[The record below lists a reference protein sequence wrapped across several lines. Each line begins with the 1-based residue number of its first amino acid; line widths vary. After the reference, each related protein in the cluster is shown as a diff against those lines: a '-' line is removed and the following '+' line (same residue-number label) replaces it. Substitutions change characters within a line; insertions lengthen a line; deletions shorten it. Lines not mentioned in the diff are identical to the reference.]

1 MIYLK
6 WKDLSKGEIERM
18 LGIPE
23 SQAEVLFDIIQL
35 CNKHGID
42 IIDLKGYLQDLLW
55 IEDLTRPPR
64 KNVVRTTL
72 REALERFGTT
82 D

>member
-1 MIYLK
+1 MN
-6 WKDLSKGEIERM
+6 WKDLSKDEIERM

-42 IIDLKGYLQDLLW
+42 IVDLKRYLQDLLW
-55 IEDLTRPPR
+55 IEDLTRPSR
-64 KNVVRTTL
+64 RNVVRTTL

>member
-1 MIYLK
+1 LN
-6 WKDLSKGEIERM
+6 WKDLSKDEIERM

-42 IIDLKGYLQDLLW
+42 IVDLKRYLQDLLW
-55 IEDLTRPPR
+55 IEDLTRPSR
-64 KNVVRTTL
+64 RNVVRTTL

>member
-1 MIYLK
+1 LN
-6 WKDLSKGEIERM
+6 WRHLSKEEIERM

-23 SQAEVLFDIIQL
+23 AQAEVLFDIIQL

-42 IIDLKGYLQDLLW
+42 TIDLEGYLQDLLW
-55 IEDLTRPPR
+55 IEDLTRASGES
-64 KNVVRTTL
+64 VVRTTL
-72 REALERFGTT
+72 REALERLGTT